1 MHQRE
6 ENYVQY
12 FDDVP
17 VLTPY
22 LVKKSN
28 GRNRL
33 IDEMGKVSFEN
44 GICSLTDV

>member
-12 FDDVP
+12 FDNVP

-22 LVKKSN
+22 LVKKIEWSESVN
-28 GRNRL
+28 
-33 IDEMGKVSFEN
+33 
-44 GICSLTDV
+44 